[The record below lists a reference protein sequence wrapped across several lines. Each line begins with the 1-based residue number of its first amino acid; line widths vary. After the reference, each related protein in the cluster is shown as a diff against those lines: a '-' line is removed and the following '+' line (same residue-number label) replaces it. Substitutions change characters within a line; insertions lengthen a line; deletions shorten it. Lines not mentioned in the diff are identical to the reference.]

1 MTSIMQIDTIGK
13 RYGLLP
19 SEVIE
24 RADSFD
30 LFIMDAA
37 LSFEQYH
44 NKKSETGKA
53 PVPDYTDDE
62 LVEIFNKD
70 NLNG

>member
-1 MTSIMQIDTIGK
+1 MQVDTIGS

-19 SEVIE
+19 SEVIK

-62 LVEIFNKD
+62 LLEIFNKD

>member
-19 SEVIE
+19 SEVIV

-44 NKKSETGKA
+44 NQRSETGKA
-53 PVPDYTDDE
+53 PVPDFSEDE
-62 LVEIFNKD
+62 LLEIFNKD
-70 NLNG
+70 K

>member
-1 MTSIMQIDTIGK
+1 MQIDTIGK

-37 LSFEQYH
+37 LTFERYH
-44 NKKSETGKA
+44 NEKNSTGKA
-53 PVPDYTDDE
+53 PIPDYTSDE
-62 LVEIFNKD
+62 LLAIK
-70 NLNG
+70 GK